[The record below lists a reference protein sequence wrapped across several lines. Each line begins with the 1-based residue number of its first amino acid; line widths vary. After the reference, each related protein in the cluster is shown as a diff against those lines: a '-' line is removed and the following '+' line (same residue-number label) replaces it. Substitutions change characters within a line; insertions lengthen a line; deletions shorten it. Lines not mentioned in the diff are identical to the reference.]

1 MSHSTSPIAARDK
14 IVKLISSGQGK
25 PDWKAAFKRIPEAFA
40 KVISFQPVF
49 RFRLWSSIL
58 HALIGWG
65 FLVFVVV
72 NLSDLIY
79 GYTGFSILNQT
90 GLFGDVYRLLADIAN
105 VAILVGMIAMVIRRF
120 ILRPATL
127 STRKTT
133 LLNPNART
141 GISREL
147 SHRCDVHHRT
157 QCITISGRIFQCDIK
172 RFR

>member
-1 MSHSTSPIAARDK
+1 MLTLTEKILFAIATIASLYFTYRGADR

-25 PDWKAAFKRIPEAFA
+25 PDWKAAIKRIPQAFV
-40 KVISFQPVF
+40 KVISYQPVF

-90 GLFGDVYRLLADIAN
+90 GLFGDLYRLLADIAN

-120 ILRPATL
+120 VLRPAAL

-133 LLNPNART
+133 LLNPNARF

-147 SHRCDVHHRT
+147 SHCRDVHHRA
-157 QCITISGRIFQCDIK
+157 
-172 RFR
+172 